1 MFAITFGSALILSLI
16 LVPVMRAA
24 GLRFGR
30 LAQPRDD
37 RWHRKPTPIL
47 GGVAIYVASM
57 VAILLSAGLSGT
69 ISGLPWGILAGVT
82 FVFFLGL
89 YDDFRHIAPPTKL
102 IGQILAATIVIS
114 TGYTTNFFTPRID
127 NPYLAQVPNILL
139 TYLWLV
145 GITNAINL
153 LDNMDGVAAGISLIT
168 ALVMGFF
175 FWQSGNTI
183 SLVMCLALAGAL
195 LGFLFFNFP
204 PASIFMGDSGSLY
217 LGFTLAALAI
227 ARQPQASN
235 VFAVLGVPTLIF
247 LLPILD
253 TLLVTITRLLRG
265 QSPVQG
271 GRDHTSH
278 RLIAFGLSERQ
289 AVLALYGVAI
299 VSGLVALGVETLDYW
314 LSLVLVPLL
323 VVVLA
328 LATAYLARLKVVS
341 APPKT
346 TTGTLS
352 RFMVELTYRQRLFEI
367 VLDVFVIGTTFY
379 LAFLTH
385 YGFSINTAVLEQ
397 FLDALPLA
405 FAASYL
411 SFFVFG
417 VYRGVWIY
425 IGLGDLLNY
434 IKATVGSVALLI
446 AAVVLMRSLAEYP
459 PTIFLFFGIYLFLGL
474 AATRSSFRILD
485 RAQLSRV
492 HPSEQRVLIYGADNA
507 GEVAVRWIQMNP
519 QLGYEAVAF
528 FDNDPYKIGRQI
540 HGVNILGGSEQLE
553 SVIVSREISGV
564 VLSAEADQADPEVE
578 HIIAVCRARGCW
590 VRALRLDF
598 ELIE

>member
-16 LVPVMRAA
+16 LVPAMRAA

-30 LAQPRDD
+30 VAKPRDD
-37 RWHRKPTPIL
+37 RWHRKPTPTL
-47 GGVAIYVASM
+47 GGVAIYAASL
-57 VAILLSAGLSGT
+57 VAILVSAGWAGT
-69 ISGLPWGILAGVT
+69 VAELPWGILAGAT

-89 YDDFRHIAPPTKL
+89 YDDFKRIAPPTKL

-153 LDNMDGVAAGISLIT
+153 LDNMDGLAAGISLIT

-175 FWQSGNTI
+175 FWQSGNTS
-183 SLVMCLALAGAL
+183 SLVICMALAGAL

-217 LGFTLAALAI
+217 LGFSLAALAI

-265 QSPVQG
+265 QSPAQG

-314 LSLVLVPLL
+314 LSLILVPLL
-323 VVVLA
+323 VIVLA

-341 APPKT
+341 APPKAR
-346 TTGTLS
+346 TGTLS
-352 RFMVELTYRQRLFEI
+352 RFMLELTYRQKLFEI
-367 VLDVFVIGTTFY
+367 VLDVVVIGTTFY
-379 LAFLTH
+379 LAFLTY
-385 YGFSINTAVLEQ
+385 YGFSINAAVLEQ

-425 IGLGDLLNY
+425 IGLGDLINY
-434 IKATVGSVALLI
+434 FKATVGSVALLM
-446 AAVVLMRSLAEYP
+446 AAVVLIYSLSEYP

-485 RAQLSRV
+485 RAQLRRV

-528 FDNDPYKIGRQI
+528 FDNDPFKIGRQI
-540 HGVNILGGSEQLE
+540 HGVNILGGHDQLE
-553 SVIVSREISGV
+553 SVIDSREINGV
-564 VLSAEADQADPEVE
+564 VLSTVNDQADPEIE
-578 HIIAVCRARGCW
+578 HVIAVCHARGCW
-590 VRALRLDF
+590 VRALRMDF